1 MGWVLLYIK
10 RPGKS
15 SELGWVGLGWVW
27 VSSIGFGLKTGTNKI
42 KKKVSF

>member
-15 SELGWVGLGWVW
+15 SELGWVGLGLGQFNWV
-27 VSSIGFGLKTGTNKI
+27 
-42 KKKVSF
+42 